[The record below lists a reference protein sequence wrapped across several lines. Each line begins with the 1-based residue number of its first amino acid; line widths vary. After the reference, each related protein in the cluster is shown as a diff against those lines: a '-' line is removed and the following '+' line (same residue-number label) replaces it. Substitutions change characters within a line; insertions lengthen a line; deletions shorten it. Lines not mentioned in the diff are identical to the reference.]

1 MGLIFNKY
9 FRHSVSETNRRLSL
23 ILDSSCDPT
32 PTVIG
37 AAWDGGDNPTLFRH
51 DCGAAAVGL
60 TTYRHSAQAWLSD
73 GFAEVVPLN
82 YWHGALPSE
91 PQPKPDWQRALDELA
106 VDVLAVGA
114 TPSSDGTAALAA
126 TPAAT
131 EPLYLWLAGIEKLEA
146 HGDAPAALA
155 FAVQAREEY
164 AKRRA
169 SKAPFYGW
177 SIWWPE
183 IEGLIYDLMGT
194 VYLAGERPRESI
206 PAFERAYKVAANQY
220 RGAFLA
226 ELLYELCPKRR
237 EEAFDLAYR
246 YARFGGYERIVAL
259 PGYDAYAE
267 RRKKANGGKGWR
279 WATMRLPAS
288 AADLRDAE
296 QRLGAALPKDYQKFL
311 KAGRTELLVRID
323 DASADLR
330 FFRAAELATQRDN
343 HIAFLTR
350 TGEDAEGYL
359 RKEYGVSLRDLV
371 PVAEVANASRNLL
384 VHVGAGERFGWCYRW
399 DHEDSFELEAA
410 QESFDEALKGL
421 MSGIEARNSAVLGF
435 VDVML
440 D

>member
-9 FRHSVSETNRRLSL
+9 FRHPAAESNRRLSL
-23 ILDSSCDPT
+23 ILNSSCDPA

-37 AAWDGGDNPTLFRH
+37 AAWDGGENATLFRH
-51 DCGAAAVGL
+51 DCDSAGVGL
-60 TTYRHSAQAWLSD
+60 TTYRHSMQAWLAD

-82 YWHGALPSE
+82 YWHGALPPE

-106 VDVLAVGA
+106 VDVLAAGA
-114 TPSSDGTAALAA
+114 TPASDGITALVA

-146 HGDAPAALA
+146 HGDAAAALA
-155 FAVQAREEY
+155 LANQAREEY

-169 SKAPFYGW
+169 RKAPFYGW

-194 VYLAGERPRESI
+194 VYLAGERARESI
-206 PAFERAYKVAANQY
+206 PAFERAYKVAANQW

-279 WATMRLPAS
+279 WNTKRLPTS
-288 AADLRDAE
+288 APELRDAE
-296 QRLGAALPKDYQKFL
+296 QKLGASLPKDYVKFL
-311 KAGRTELLVRID
+311 KAGRNELLLRID

-330 FFRAAELATQRDN
+330 FFRAAELSAQRDN

-371 PVAEVANASRNLL
+371 PVAEVVDASRNLL
-384 VHVGAGERFGWCYRW
+384 VHVGAGDRFGWCYRW
-399 DHEDSFELEAA
+399 DHEDSFELEAP
-410 QESFDEALKGL
+410 QPSFDATLKGL
-421 MSGIEARNSAVLGF
+421 TAGIEARNSAVLGF
-435 VDVML
+435 FGVSIE
-440 D
+440 